1 MNRGRALLLA
11 QRKGPKLDPPPH
23 LTAEQLEAWRDIVGA
38 CHDVLRRRDAVIVET
53 AAIVLTRWREGQ
65 QSTAWLRLLYRM
77 LGKLLL
83 PMPAR
88 RRLLFDGRA

>member
-11 QRKGPKLDPPPH
+11 QRPGVSLGPPPH

-53 AAIVLTRWREGQ
+53 AAIVLAHWRAGQ
-65 QSTAWLRLLYRM
+65 RSLTWLRLLYRM
-77 LGKLLL
+77 LGKLLI
-83 PMPAR
+83 PMPGR
-88 RRLLFDGRA
+88 RRLLLGRRA